1 MISKWYYALG
11 LCGSLSLVACLGA
24 GTEKGNEQS
33 GSEADTGAGVSPGSG
48 VGTSA
53 GVDTGA
59 GVKPGTNVGTS
70 AGVDT
75 GVGVEAADPTAFKP
89 DATDVAR
96 SSLSLRDLP
105 EIAAELRMVPN
116 HDATISPMVTVRA
129 GTARIAAA
137 EEGSLSVSLEK

>member
-11 LCGSLSLVACLGA
+11 LCGSVSLVACLGA

-33 GSEADTGAGVSPGSG
+33 GSEA
-48 VGTSA
+48 
-53 GVDTGA
+53 DTGA